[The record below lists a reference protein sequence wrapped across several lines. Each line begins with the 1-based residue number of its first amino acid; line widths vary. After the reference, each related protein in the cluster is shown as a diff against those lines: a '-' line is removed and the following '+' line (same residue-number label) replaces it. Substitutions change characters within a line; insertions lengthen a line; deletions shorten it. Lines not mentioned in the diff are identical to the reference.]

1 MDTVDTQ
8 ESSAAGANYEEV
20 QDHPHA
26 CLDGWVYLT
35 FTAID
40 EETGEEVE
48 RVEALPC
55 RRSALRRER
64 MDKVATIARRVEDG
78 EVDLMDLGVLHAAFG
93 VGYIALPTDFGL
105 GGVAVGAAL
114 DMLDV
119 LAAR

>member
-1 MDTVDTQ
+1 MDTQ

-20 QDHPHA
+20 QYHPHA

-78 EVDLMDLGVLHAAFG
+78 EVDLMDLGVLCAAFG